1 MCSDALGAFLLPVFR
16 LSHAKGSGRV
26 QGKGRAFSV
35 SEFPGGDSRLEGM
48 VMKDRGNSCRF
59 LRSLAH
65 ILCFVGITLASC
77 LCSGGEKVQAK
88 PFIKWAGGKG
98 QLLEQLSALLPNGL
112 NPTFHVRP

>member
-1 MCSDALGAFLLPVFR
+1 
-16 LSHAKGSGRV
+16 
-26 QGKGRAFSV
+26 
-35 SEFPGGDSRLEGM
+35 
-48 VMKDRGNSCRF
+48 MKDRGNSCRF

-112 NPTFHVRP
+112 KDRQGLVYVEPFVGGGAMLFYMLSNYTNITQRHSYTFGQFVLFVFNIYHAEIGG